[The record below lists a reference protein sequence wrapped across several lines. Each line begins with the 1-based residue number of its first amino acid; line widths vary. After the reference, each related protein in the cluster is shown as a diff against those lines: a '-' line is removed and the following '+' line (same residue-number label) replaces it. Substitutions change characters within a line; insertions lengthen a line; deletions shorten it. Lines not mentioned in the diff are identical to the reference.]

1 MSIFKEYQVTTPT
14 ISQNYESNQQVL
26 QFPYHISHLHLL
38 TKQYCEHFVQNH
50 FRVHAFFTNNCFRS
64 LFFLLLRKFY
74 VAFVKNSIER
84 ANFPQ
89 QFPAE

>member
-50 FRVHAFFTNNCFRS
+50 FRVHTFFTNNSLYLGLCSFYYYVNSSFRQE
-64 LFFLLLRKFY
+64 L
-74 VAFVKNSIER
+74 N
-84 ANFPQ
+84 
-89 QFPAE
+89 